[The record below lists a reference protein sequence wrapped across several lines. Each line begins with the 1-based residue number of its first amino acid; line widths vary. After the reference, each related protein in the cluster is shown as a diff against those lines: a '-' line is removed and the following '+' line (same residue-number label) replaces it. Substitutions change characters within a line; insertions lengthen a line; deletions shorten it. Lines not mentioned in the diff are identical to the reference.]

1 MSHRPLPIG
10 RSLFC
15 LGLVF
20 AAGVCVVRAADA
32 YQPPHSVIHRIV
44 HVRVAAD
51 GTSTVTTELARRAD
65 TPAGVRSLG
74 EDRIYFRETMSRL
87 EVHEAWS
94 VSPAGERIEVPLD
107 SVRIKDDEEDGD
119 GDSDDKVAKLIYPGL
134 ELGSVLHRR
143 STLINHT
150 QPFPGHFS
158 MRFSSGSRVRVDRLE
173 VHLVHPGEL
182 PLQVSADRFEGG
194 RVPAEA
200 GDPDGAVRYRFAR
213 SQQEV
218 RPSENSELDDE
229 DFAPLLMFSTFKDY
243 ATLAAAYHQRAQP
256 RAEPDEEIR
265 RLASEVSRDAASDRD
280 RVALIRDWIN
290 RNIRYLSVHI
300 GVQGW
305 VPHPAPQVL
314 KTRYGDCKDQ
324 TALMQAMLAAVGI
337 ESTPALV
344 YSGSSYRLPALP
356 QSGAFDHVIVYIPSL
371 DLYVDPTDR
380 YAALGALSHHLY
392 GKPALL
398 SVNGRIVQLPVE
410 SPERD
415 FVETRIRMSLDE
427 TGQVRGSSRTHV
439 AGAFESHSRRVQQR
453 AQSGSSEERIN
464 SMLRRFGESGTG
476 RITGPDPLKHGE
488 PWVLQGEFDLES
500 VVNLPGPAA
509 LRIPVGLTRADL
521 HNHASWRPLR
531 ERRNPFECSA
541 GRWRDEVEL
550 ELPDNARVAFMP
562 RGVSAVNGAYR
573 YQSEWRLDG
582 RRVKVTRE
590 LVIRR
595 DRGYCLPQDERDFAP
610 VRDVLRRD
618 LLAQIVFGP

>member
-1 MSHRPLPIG
+1 
-10 RSLFC
+10 
-15 LGLVF
+15 
-20 AAGVCVVRAADA
+20 
-32 YQPPHSVIHRIV
+32 
-44 HVRVAAD
+44 
-51 GTSTVTTELARRAD
+51 
-65 TPAGVRSLG
+65 
-74 EDRIYFRETMSRL
+74 
-87 EVHEAWS
+87 
-94 VSPAGERIEVPLD
+94 
-107 SVRIKDDEEDGD
+107 
-119 GDSDDKVAKLIYPGL
+119 
-134 ELGSVLHRR
+134 
-143 STLINHT
+143 
-150 QPFPGHFS
+150 
-158 MRFSSGSRVRVDRLE
+158 
-173 VHLVHPGEL
+173 
-182 PLQVSADRFEGG
+182 LQVSADRFEGG

-200 GDPDGAVRYRFAR
+200 GDPDGAVRYRFTR

-218 RPSENSELDDE
+218 WPSESSELDDE
-229 DFAPLLMFSTFKDY
+229 HWAPLLLFSTFRDY
-243 ATLAAAYHQRAQP
+243 PSLAAAYHQRAQP

-265 RLASEVSRDAASDRD
+265 RLANEVSRDAASDRE

-314 KTRYGDCKDQ
+314 NTRYGDCKDQ

-380 YAALGALSHHLY
+380 YAALGALPHHLY

-415 FVETRIRMSLDE
+415 FVETRIQMRIDE
-427 TGQVRGSSRTHV
+427 TGQVRGTSRTYV

-476 RITGPDPLKHGE
+476 QITGPDPLKHGE

-521 HNHASWRPLR
+521 HGYANWRPLR

-573 YQSEWRLDG
+573 YQSDWQLDG